1 MPILETAPVDVALVL
16 AVDCSSSVDAGD
28 YRLQMDGIA
37 KAVRHPRILEAIKA
51 GPLQRMA
58 LCLVQWS
65 NRHNQTIAVPW
76 AGLSDQADIEA
87 FAVATEKAERH
98 WTPGGTGLGAAM
110 AFCTKLLLDLSFPAV
125 RRVID
130 ISGDGADNENGNL
143 PEARQIATA
152 NAITINGLPLIYG
165 QQRIA
170 DYYLKNVICGP
181 EAFVIPTQNL
191 QTFPEAMQRKLLR
204 ELRSLGV

>member
-110 AFCTKLLLDLSFPAV
+110 AFCTKLLLDLLFQRCAVLLIFPAMAPTMKMAIC
-125 RRVID
+125 RKPAR
-130 ISGDGADNENGNL
+130 SPQPMPL
-143 PEARQIATA
+143 PSTDC
-152 NAITINGLPLIYG
+152 P
-165 QQRIA
+165 
-170 DYYLKNVICGP
+170 
-181 EAFVIPTQNL
+181 
-191 QTFPEAMQRKLLR
+191 
-204 ELRSLGV
+204 